1 VTKQEQ
7 PETLT
12 QLVQDGI
19 SGGVTY
25 AQLSKRSVDPD
36 SGYRPSANL
45 LWKVGTG
52 RDVKINPPLVAAIA
66 AGLSLPPVRVQA
78 AAAYQFTGY
87 AIKPLGQGAV
97 VHEPGAEAGDTA
109 HAILERWE
117 KGEGATDRG
126 GAESSG

>member
-1 VTKQEQ
+1 MTKQEQ
-7 PETLT
+7 PETLA

-25 AQLSKRSVDPD
+25 AQLSRRSVDPD

-45 LWKVGTG
+45 LWKIGTG

-66 AGLSLPPVRVQA
+66 AGLSLSPVRVQA

-87 AIKPLGQGAV
+87 ATKPLGQGAV
-97 VHEPGAEAGDTA
+97 VQESGAEAGDA
-109 HAILERWE
+109 ARAILERWE
-117 KGEGATDRG
+117 KEEVVTDRG
-126 GAESSG
+126 DAESAN